1 MALDLIVTFLLVFAN
16 GFFVATEFAITR
28 LRPTQ
33 VADFER
39 ERRPGA
45 KSVRHAVEHID
56 AYLSACQLGITLASI
71 GLGVV
76 GKPVFEELLE
86 PVLGSGAAV
95 GSVALA
101 AAVAFGIVTLLHVV
115 VGELAPKSFAI
126 ARTARASLL
135 LAPPMRVFYL
145 LTRPVVDLFN
155 AMGNLLLKP
164 FGIPPAREV
173 GHSPLS
179 EEELRQLLRQS
190 AAEGLIE
197 AEEGRFSENVLLFG
211 DLRAREVMVPRGE
224 VAWVTAEDSIGD
236 VARRSIETGHTR
248 LPLCEAD
255 AGLDEPLGV
264 IHAKDLL
271 PALVEPG
278 EPSLRDLARPLARV
292 SESILLDQLLRDLRR
307 EHAHIALVVDEHG
320 TVIGLV
326 TLEDIIEEIVGEIED
341 EFDAAHAELIGE
353 RDGLTVVAG
362 AAPLRLVAERL
373 GVEVDDPHE
382 ATIGGHVVELLG
394 RVPAVGETVVVD
406 GHRLEVTGVDETR
419 VAELALV
426 GESAQAADGEREP
439 GEAHEGRPPDGGP

>member
-1 MALDLIVTFLLVFAN
+1 MALDLTFTFLLVLAN
-16 GFFVATEFAITR
+16 GFFVATEFAVTR

-56 AYLSACQLGITLASI
+56 SYLSACQLGITLASI

-86 PVLGSGAAV
+86 PLFGENAEVASIAVSAA
-95 GSVALA
+95 L
-101 AAVAFGIVTLLHVV
+101 AFGIVTLLHVV

-155 AMGNLLLKP
+155 AMGNLLLRP

-173 GHSPLS
+173 GHSPHS
-179 EEELRQLLRQS
+179 EDELRVLLRQS
-190 AAEGLIE
+190 AAEGLIDR
-197 AEEGRFSENVLLFG
+197 EEGRFSENVLLFG
-211 DLRAREVMVPRGE
+211 DLRAREVMVPRPE
-224 VAWVTAEDSIGD
+224 VDWVSADDSIGD

-248 LPLCEAD
+248 LPLCEVD
-255 AGLDEPLGV
+255 GGLDASIGV
-264 IHAKDLL
+264 VHAKDLL
-271 PALVEPG
+271 PALVAPG
-278 EPSLRDLARPLARV
+278 EPELRGLARPLIRV
-292 SESILLDQLLRDLRR
+292 SESILLDELLRDLRR
-307 EHAHIALVVDEHG
+307 EHSHIALVVDEHG
-320 TVIGLV
+320 TTIGLV

-341 EFDAAHAELIGE
+341 EFDADHAELIE
-353 RDGLTVVAG
+353 LRDGRTVVSG
-362 AAPLRLVAERL
+362 AAPIRLVVERL
-373 GVEVDDPHE
+373 GVAVEDPHE

-394 RVPAVGETVVVD
+394 RVPDVGELVEVD
-406 GHRLEVTGVDETR
+406 GHSMEVTAVDETR
-419 VAELALV
+419 ISELALV
-426 GESAQAADGEREP
+426 GPLPASDGDDSPANDAD
-439 GEAHEGRPPDGGP
+439 

>member
-1 MALDLIVTFLLVFAN
+1 VAFDLAVTFLLVFAN
-16 GFFVATEFAITR
+16 GFFVATEFAVTR

-86 PVLGSGAAV
+86 PLLGENAEVASIAVSAAI
-95 GSVALA
+95 
-101 AAVAFGIVTLLHVV
+101 AFGIVTLLHVV

-145 LTRPVVDLFN
+145 FTRPVVDLFN
-155 AMGNLLLKP
+155 AMGNLLLRP

-173 GHSPLS
+173 GHSPHS
-179 EEELRQLLRQS
+179 EDELRVLLRQS
-190 AAEGLIE
+190 AAEGLIDT
-197 AEEGRFSENVLLFG
+197 EEGRFSENVLLFG
-211 DLRAREVMVPRGE
+211 DLRAREVMVPRPD
-224 VAWVTAEDSIGD
+224 VDWVTAEDSIGD

-255 AGLDEPLGV
+255 GGLDAPLGV

-271 PALVEPG
+271 PALVAPG
-278 EPSLRDLARPLARV
+278 EPVLRELARPLIRV
-292 SESILLDQLLRDLRR
+292 SESILLDELLRGLRR
-307 EHAHIALVVDEHG
+307 DHAHIALVVDEHG
-320 TVIGLV
+320 TTVGLV

-341 EFDAAHAELIGE
+341 EFDLDHEELIE
-353 RDGLTVVAG
+353 DRDGRAFVSG
-362 AAPLRLVAERL
+362 SAPVRLVAERL
-373 GVEVDDPHE
+373 GVAVEDPHE

-394 RVPAVGETVVVD
+394 RVPDVGEVVEVD
-406 GHRLEVTGVDETR
+406 GHAFEIVAVDETR
-419 VAELALV
+419 IAELALAGPSGV
-426 GESAQAADGEREP
+426 APGDAA
-439 GEAHEGRPPDGGP
+439 AKPDGDA

>member
-1 MALDLIVTFLLVFAN
+1 MALDLTVTFLLVFAN

-39 ERRPGA
+39 DGRPGA
-45 KSVRHAVEHID
+45 KSVRHAVDRID
-56 AYLSACQLGITLASI
+56 SYLSACQLGITLASI

-86 PVLGSGAAV
+86 PILGENAEI

-101 AAVAFGIVTLLHVV
+101 AALAFGIVTLLHVV

-126 ARTARASLL
+126 ARTARASLF

-155 AMGNLLLKP
+155 AMGNLLLRP
-164 FGIPPAREV
+164 FGIPPARDV
-173 GHSPLS
+173 GHSPHS
-179 EEELRQLLRQS
+179 EDELRVLLRQS
-190 AAEGLIE
+190 AAEGLIDL
-197 AEEGRFSENVLLFG
+197 EEGRFSENVLLFG
-211 DLRAREVMVPRGE
+211 DLRAREVMVPRPDVDW
-224 VAWVTAEDSIGD
+224 VAADDSIGD

-255 AGLDEPLGV
+255 GGLDAAVGV

-278 EPSLRDLARPLARV
+278 EPGLRELARPLVRV
-292 SESILLDQLLRDLRR
+292 SESILLDELLRDLRR
-307 EHAHIALVVDEHG
+307 EHSHIALVVDEHG

-341 EFDAAHAELIGE
+341 EFDADHAELIE
-353 RDGLTVVAG
+353 QRDGRAVVSG
-362 AAPLRLVAERL
+362 AAPIRLVAERL
-373 GVEVDDPHE
+373 GIEVEDPHE

-394 RVPAVGETVVVD
+394 RVPDVGELVEVD
-406 GHRLEVTGVDETR
+406 GHVMEVTAVDETR
-419 VAELALV
+419 VAELVLV
-426 GESAQAADGEREP
+426 GPARGEDDGDKSRDHEAD
-439 GEAHEGRPPDGGP
+439 

>member
-1 MALDLIVTFLLVFAN
+1 MALDLTATILLVLAN
-16 GFFVATEFAITR
+16 GFFVSTEFAITR

-45 KSVRHAVEHID
+45 RSVRHAVEHID

-86 PVLGSGAAV
+86 PVFGESAAIA
-95 GSVALA
+95 GVAVA

-135 LAPPMRVFYL
+135 LAPLMRVFYL

-155 AMGNLLLKP
+155 AMGNLLLRP
-164 FGIPPAREV
+164 FGIPPARDV
-173 GHSPLS
+173 GHSPHS
-179 EEELRQLLRQS
+179 EDELRVLLRQS
-190 AAEGLIE
+190 AAEGLIDR
-197 AEEGRFSENVLLFG
+197 EEGRFSENVLLFG
-211 DLRAREVMVPRGE
+211 DLRAREVMVPRPD
-224 VAWVTAEDSIGD
+224 VDWVTAEESIGD

-248 LPLCEAD
+248 LPVCEAD
-255 AGLDEPLGV
+255 GGLDAPLGV

-271 PALVEPG
+271 PALVAPG
-278 EPSLRDLARPLARV
+278 EPSLRDMARPLVRV
-292 SESILLDQLLRDLRR
+292 SESILLDELLRDLRR

-320 TVIGLV
+320 TAIGLV

-341 EFDAAHAELIGE
+341 EFDAEHEELIRQREG
-353 RDGLTVVAG
+353 RAVVSG
-362 AAPLRLVAERL
+362 SAPIRLVAERL
-373 GVEVDDPHE
+373 GLAVEDPHE

-394 RVPAVGETVVVD
+394 RVPEIGEVVEVD
-406 GHRLEVTGVDETR
+406 GHALEITGVNETR
-419 VAELALV
+419 IAELALV
-426 GESAQAADGEREP
+426 GPSGVDPNAEGGDTGDGSGAD
-439 GEAHEGRPPDGGP
+439 

>member
-1 MALDLIVTFLLVFAN
+1 MALDLTFTFLLVLAN
-16 GFFVATEFAITR
+16 GFFVATEFAVTR

-56 AYLSACQLGITLASI
+56 SYLSACQLGITLASI

-86 PVLGSGAAV
+86 PLFGENAEVASIAVSAA
-95 GSVALA
+95 L
-101 AAVAFGIVTLLHVV
+101 AFGIVTLLHVV

-155 AMGNLLLKP
+155 AMGNLLLRP

-173 GHSPLS
+173 GHSPHS
-179 EEELRQLLRQS
+179 EDELRVLLRQS
-190 AAEGLIE
+190 AAEGLIDR
-197 AEEGRFSENVLLFG
+197 EEGRFSENVLLFG
-211 DLRAREVMVPRGE
+211 DLRAREVMVPRPE
-224 VAWVTAEDSIGD
+224 VDWVSAGDSIGD

-248 LPLCEAD
+248 LPLCEVD
-255 AGLDEPLGV
+255 GGLDASIGV

-271 PALVEPG
+271 PALVAPG
-278 EPSLRDLARPLARV
+278 EPELRGLARPLIRV
-292 SESILLDQLLRDLRR
+292 SESILLDELLRDLRR
-307 EHAHIALVVDEHG
+307 EHSHIALVVDEHG
-320 TVIGLV
+320 TTIGLV

-341 EFDAAHAELIGE
+341 EFDADHAELIE
-353 RDGLTVVAG
+353 QRDGRTVVSG
-362 AAPLRLVAERL
+362 AAPVRLVVERL
-373 GVEVDDPHE
+373 GVAVEDPHE

-394 RVPAVGETVVVD
+394 RVPDVGELVEVD
-406 GHRLEVTGVDETR
+406 GHSMEVTAVDETR
-419 VAELALV
+419 ISELALV
-426 GESAQAADGEREP
+426 GPLPAGDGDETPANDAD
-439 GEAHEGRPPDGGP
+439 

>member
-1 MALDLIVTFLLVFAN
+1 MALDLTLTFLLVFAN

-39 ERRPGA
+39 DRRPGA

-86 PVLGSGAAV
+86 PIFGEGAEIASIAV
-95 GSVALA
+95 A
-101 AAVAFGIVTLLHVV
+101 AAVAFGIITLLHVV

-155 AMGNLLLKP
+155 AMGNLLLRP

-173 GHSPLS
+173 GHSPHS
-179 EEELRQLLRQS
+179 EDELRVLLRQS
-190 AAEGLIE
+190 AAEGLIDT
-197 AEEGRFSENVLLFG
+197 EEGRFTENVLLFG
-211 DLRAREVMVPRGE
+211 DLRAREVMVPRPE
-224 VAWVTAEDSIGD
+224 VDWVTAEDSFGD

-255 AGLDEPLGV
+255 GGLDAPLGV
-264 IHAKDLL
+264 VHVKDLL

-278 EPSLRDLARPLARV
+278 EPVLRELARPLIRV
-292 SESILLDQLLRDLRR
+292 SESILLDELLRDLRR

-320 TVIGLV
+320 TTIGLV

-341 EFDAAHAELIGE
+341 EFDIDHGELIEQGP
-353 RDGLTVVAG
+353 DGRAVVSG
-362 AAPLRLVAERL
+362 SAPVRLVAERL
-373 GVEVDDPHE
+373 GVDIVDPHE

-394 RVPAVGETVVVD
+394 RVPDVGEVVEVD
-406 GHRLEVTGVDETR
+406 GHSMEITQVDETR

-426 GESAQAADGEREP
+426 GPSGVPPEGGGDESGAPPADD
-439 GEAHEGRPPDGGP
+439 A